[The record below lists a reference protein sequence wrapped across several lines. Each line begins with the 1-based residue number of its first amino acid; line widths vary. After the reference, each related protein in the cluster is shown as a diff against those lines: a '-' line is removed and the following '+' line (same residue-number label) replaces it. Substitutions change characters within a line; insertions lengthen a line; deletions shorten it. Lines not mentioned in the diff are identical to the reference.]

1 MLLSSGTRLGPYEIL
16 SPLGAGGMGEVYRAR
31 DTRLNRDVAL
41 KVLPSEVAG
50 DPSRRQR
57 FEMEARAVAA
67 LNHPNIVAVYDV
79 GSENG
84 IAYFVSEL
92 VDGESLRGVQLGLRK
107 ALEIAAQI
115 AAGLACAHEAGIVH
129 RDLKPE
135 NILLSREGR
144 AKIVDFG
151 LAKSFRSA
159 AAQDTETLTVHT
171 EPGTVM
177 GTVGYMSPE
186 QVRGAETTAER
197 KACVPRRHTGGDDDS
212 HPEAGRAGPAGSIT
226 LGRAADRGALSG
238 KAAWEQ
244 VSIGESWLS
253 RFHKAEHRPAA
264 LPQFKPRRAIA
275 AFGWRA
281 RLP

>member
-1 MLLSSGTRLGPYEIL
+1 MLLSSATRLGPYEIL
-16 SPLGAGGMGEVYRAR
+16 SLLGAGGMGEVYRAR

-41 KVLPSEVAG
+41 KVLPSEVAS

-92 VDGESLRGVQLGLRK
+92 VDGESLRGVKLGLRK
-107 ALEIAAQI
+107 ALEIAEQI

-171 EPGTVM
+171 EP
-177 GTVGYMSPE
+177 
-186 QVRGAETTAER
+186 VR
-197 KACVPRRHTGGDDDS
+197 
-212 HPEAGRAGPAGSIT
+212 
-226 LGRAADRGALSG
+226 
-238 KAAWEQ
+238 
-244 VSIGESWLS
+244 
-253 RFHKAEHRPAA
+253 
-264 LPQFKPRRAIA
+264 
-275 AFGWRA
+275 
-281 RLP
+281 